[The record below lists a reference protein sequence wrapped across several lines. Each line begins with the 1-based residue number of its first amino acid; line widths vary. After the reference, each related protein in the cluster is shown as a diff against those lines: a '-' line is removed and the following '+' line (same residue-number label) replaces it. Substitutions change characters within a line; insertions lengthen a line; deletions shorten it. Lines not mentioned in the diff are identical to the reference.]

1 MMASAEPSIV
11 ATGLSGRINPAAY
24 SAARSVQI
32 NFEDYHMTRPSPDS
46 VLQLRL
52 STNLLQQLD
61 RAASALE
68 TSRSEYVRR
77 ATREALLRDAPLV
90 ERFA

>member
-1 MMASAEPSIV
+1 MA
-11 ATGLSGRINPAAY
+11 
-24 SAARSVQI
+24 
-32 NFEDYHMTRPSPDS
+32 RPSPEA
-46 VLQLRL
+46 VLQLRI
-52 STNLLQQLD
+52 SENLLQQLD